1 MVSLL
6 DSPQNTAQM
15 KHLDIAENIL
25 IYKMGEHS
33 LGKVTEK
40 GFMHIGS

>member
-15 KHLDIAENIL
+15 KYLDIAENIL
-25 IYKMGEHS
+25 IYKMEEHS
-33 LGKVTEK
+33 LGKVTKK
-40 GFMHIGS
+40 GVTHIGS